1 MIRLVLSLMDQ
12 YLSWLSSWL
21 FFLLTVNSFLS
32 LWSLFSWFNLMVY
45 LKVHQQKFKS
55 KLFAAKPIFV
65 RYKVSYSC
73 GIDSYLPVVTQSSH
87 NSSLNCHVDFV
98 LKSIC
103 GVSLPLALLMCCKH
117 KHKLGHWN
125 HSIAVSY
132 TLVYQMVE
140 YLYMNIFKIIIK
152 IKTLD

>member
-1 MIRLVLSLMDQ
+1 MIHLVLSRMDQ
-12 YLSWLSSWL
+12 HLSWLSSWL
-21 FFLLTVNSFLS
+21 FFLTINSFLS

-73 GIDSYLPVVTQSSH
+73 DIDSYLPVVSQSSH

-98 LKSIC
+98 KSIC
-103 GVSLPLALLMCCKH
+103 GVSLPLALLMCYKH

-132 TLVYQMVE
+132 KLVYQMVQ
-140 YLYMNIFKIIIK
+140 NIFTWTFLRLSSK
-152 IKTLD
+152 

>member
-1 MIRLVLSLMDQ
+1 MRCSVL
-12 YLSWLSSWL
+12 L
-21 FFLLTVNSFLS
+21 FFLTINSFLS
-32 LWSLFSWFNLMVY
+32 LCSLFSWFNLMVY

-73 GIDSYLPVVTQSSH
+73 DIDSYLPVVSQSSH

-103 GVSLPLALLMCCKH
+103 RVSLPLPLLMCYKH

-132 TLVYQMVE
+132 KLVYQMVQ
-140 YLYMNIFKIIIK
+140 NIFTWTFLRLSSK
-152 IKTLD
+152 